1 MPIMDGYQASDLLF
15 EYLND
20 YQGPLD
26 GQSPLLG
33 ELCYR
38 KSKTLIYSLSSDYS
52 PDTLDK
58 IKQHPFDDS
67 FYELGLDQIR
77 KIFDDFENMKKEV
90 VPLYRS
96 FSR

>member
-1 MPIMDGYQASDLLF
+1 MDGYQACDILF

-26 GQSPLLG
+26 GSSPLLG
-33 ELCYR
+33 DLCYR
-38 KSKTLIYSLSSDYS
+38 KFKTLIYSLSSDYS
-52 PDTLDK
+52 PDTMDQ
-58 IKQHPFDDS
+58 IKEHPFDDS

-77 KIFDDFENMKKEV
+77 KIFDDIEKMKNEV
-90 VPLYRS
+90 APLYSS